1 MFKKFFFPVTIL
13 LAANYLIKKYMLVDK
28 LTFSIKKINFNG
40 NILQPILILTIQANN
55 YINRTATISDLVT
68 DIFVNN
74 KKVGVALNNM
84 DIKIPANASTKFD
97 LRVSILPITAIASI
111 FDIFNKYGGEIKL
124 SGSGKVDGLIFP
136 INTKYNI

>member
-1 MFKKFFFPVTIL
+1 MLKKFFLPVTIL

-55 YINRTATISDLVT
+55 RINRTATISDLVT

>member
-1 MFKKFFFPVTIL
+1 MFKKFFLPVTIL
-13 LAANYLIKKYMLVDK
+13 LAANYLIKKFMLVDK
-28 LTFSIKKINFNG
+28 VTFSIKKINFNG

-55 YINRTATISDLVT
+55 PINTTATVSDLVS

-74 KKVGVALNNM
+74 KKVGVASNNM
-84 DIKIPANASTKFD
+84 DIKIAANGSTKFD

-124 SGSGKVDGLIFP
+124 TGSAKVDGIIFP
-136 INTKYNI
+136 IDTKYNL